1 MAFILPCYE
10 RSSCYYYYIES
21 KQRIRGSKMDKFTT
35 KQLKEAMI
43 SLCSLKD
50 DASFR
55 AYQMVFDELHSRLGD
70 EAFDSFCDAYS

>member
-1 MAFILPCYE
+1 
-10 RSSCYYYYIES
+10 
-21 KQRIRGSKMDKFTT
+21 MDKFTT

-70 EAFDSFCDAYS
+70 EAFDSFCDAYSL